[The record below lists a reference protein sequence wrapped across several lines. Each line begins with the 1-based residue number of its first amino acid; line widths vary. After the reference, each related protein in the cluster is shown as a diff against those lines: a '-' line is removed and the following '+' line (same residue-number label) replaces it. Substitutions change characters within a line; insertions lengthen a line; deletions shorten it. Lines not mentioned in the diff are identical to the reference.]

1 MRVWRCWRARARQG
15 RRWLS
20 LAQVSL
26 QRELADCL
34 YRIAQSHPL
43 KLEYLFPRVNQDFLF
58 SSFPIQDLISEHYG
72 EEGVLFEKEIKE
84 FMELRQVS
92 VP

>member
-1 MRVWRCWRARARQG
+1 MRVWRARARQG

-20 LAQVSL
+20 LARVFL
-26 QRELADCL
+26 QRELANSL
-34 YRIAQSHPL
+34 YRIAESHPL
-43 KLEYLFPRVNQDFLF
+43 NLEYLFPRVTQGIFF
-58 SSFPIQDLISEHYG
+58 SCFPIQDLISEHYG

-84 FMELRQVS
+84 FMELRQVG